1 MWKGNGL
8 LWNKIQ
14 EGGRM
19 RKLRRYDDRYG
30 DTIFVD
36 DSGYCLV
43 RLANRKETTK

>member
-19 RKLRRYDDRYG
+19 RKLKRYDE
-30 DTIFVD
+30 IKSEIAAVQE
-36 DSGYCLV
+36 LIKK
-43 RLANRKETTK
+43 KELKKQE